1 MRIQILGDYALG
13 IDFHSMNA
21 KTEKGNRKA
30 ATRESYGFEKMV
42 GASRFER
49 PTTRTPSEYATR
61 LRHAPILY
69 ALMTYF
75 SSSNISRTSFFAVS
89 MTASASCRP
98 LPLSFFRAPE
108 MVYPF

>member
-1 MRIQILGDYALG
+1 MPASSDARRKQAMAIKKPQLARVTAL
-13 IDFHSMNA
+13 
-21 KTEKGNRKA
+21 T
-30 ATRESYGFEKMV
+30 KMV

-75 SSSNISRTSFFAVS
+75 SSSKISRTSFLAVS

-98 LPLSFFRAPE
+98 LPFNFFRAPD
-108 MVYPF
+108 MVYPL